1 MGYELEG
8 PWRRGLAFD
17 VHTVDSV
24 YLGVDEHGHDRFQN
38 TRSEMGELV
47 YRLKYQGERDAAEK
61 IVELLRRIRGIENY
75 DFLIPV
81 PSSKARASQP
91 VDVIAERLG
100 KQRGVPVLTGFLR
113 KGPGGELKGIEDP
126 DERASALSAISIA
139 SDVNVTGKRVMLV
152 DDLYRSGAT
161 LSACTKV
168 LYEQAKA
175 SDVVVLTMTKTRTKR

>member
-1 MGYELEG
+1 MGYKLEG

-17 VHTVDSV
+17 VHTVDSI

-38 TRSEMGELV
+38 TRSAMGELV
-47 YRLKYQGERDAAEK
+47 YRLKYQGERDAAAK

-75 DFLIPV
+75 DFLVPV
-81 PSSKARASQP
+81 PSSKFRLAQP
-91 VDVIAERLG
+91 VDEITKQLG
-100 KQRGVPVLTGFLR
+100 EQRGVPVLMGFLR
-113 KGPGGELKGIEDP
+113 KGTGGELKGIENP
-126 DERASALSAISIA
+126 DERVSALSAVSIA
-139 SDVNVTGKRVMLV
+139 STESIAGKRVMLV